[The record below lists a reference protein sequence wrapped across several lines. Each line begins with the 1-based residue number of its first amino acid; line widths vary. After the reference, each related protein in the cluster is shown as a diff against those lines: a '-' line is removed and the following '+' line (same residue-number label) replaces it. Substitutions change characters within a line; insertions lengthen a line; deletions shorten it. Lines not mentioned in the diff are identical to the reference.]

1 MTCFWIGIN
10 HVSHGL
16 KKVTPDKRLT
26 LELVSLMLLLI
37 TWCFTIP
44 GIITLAQAGLHT
56 ELVRAVNYLTGNR
69 SPVKI
74 AGADC
79 AASVEGGCEFNILKA
94 VGNNIFVIFNT
105 IYTIVSALLLILNLI
120 FRKEFL
126 TLGQRPQARQCE
138 ISGENDEMST
148 QYCCNICS
156 PCNAL
161 RMFHHV
167 EHRGAFI
174 VNLVCACLGV
184 EFYFSIP
191 LVILT
196 FSQTIISYLYAEDLV
211 LCGLPV
217 CCVYLLFVRRY
228 PQEDMVDRDV
238 KMDNV
243 LSV

>member
-10 HVSHGL
+10 HVSHGV
-16 KKVTPDKRLT
+16 KKVSPDKRLT
-26 LELVSLMLLLI
+26 LELVSLVLLLI

-44 GIITLAQAGLHT
+44 GIIILAEAGLHT

-69 SPVKI
+69 SPVKVS
-74 AGADC
+74 GADC
-79 AASVEGGCEFNILKA
+79 AASVAGGCEFNILKA
-94 VGNNIFVIFNT
+94 VGNNIFVAFNT
-105 IYTIVSALLLILNLI
+105 VYTILSAILLILNLI

-126 TLGQRPQARQCE
+126 TLGTRPQARNCE
-138 ISGENDEMST
+138 YSDRKST
-148 QYCCNICS
+148 EYCCDICS

-174 VNLVCACLGV
+174 VNLVCACLAV
-184 EFYFSIP
+184 DFYFSIP

-196 FSQTIISYLYAEDLV
+196 LAQTIISYLYAEDV
-211 LCGLPV
+211 VYCGLPI

-228 PQEDMVDRDV
+228 PQEEMVDIAMGD
-238 KMDNV
+238 KGDQELNV
-243 LSV
+243 